1 MMLLRAHRG
10 LTLIELLIVL
20 IILAVLTT
28 LALRTT
34 ENVVSEARFDA
45 TLDSLENIRQ
55 SIEGDGLSTRASFIA
70 DIGRLPMPLAG
81 AGVEEGESLAELWD
95 RSLWDGTGGV
105 DFLFQRR
112 FGEGP
117 DSDIELACGWRG
129 PYIQLGV
136 GRDGLWDGWSN
147 PFEVSVVDLGDGVQR
162 LSVTSLG
169 ADGRADNVGVDIDP
183 YLLERSIT
191 VPSEDVAQ
199 PSIEGAVFLRVRST
213 PSAFDVVPLDFG
225 ELDYEVR
232 LFAPN
237 PGSALLARTTLAG
250 SGAAFTITNADVAG
264 GLLPGPRAIRIVR
277 DGVSSSPVYFD
288 IPSSGNAQVRIVIPA
303 TEADQNAYD
312 ALVGGDG

>member
-1 MMLLRAHRG
+1 MMRAHRG

-81 AGVEEGESLAELWD
+81 AEVAEGEALAELWD
-95 RSLWDGTGGV
+95 RSLWDGSGAV

-112 FGEGP
+112 FGEGA
-117 DSDIELACGWRG
+117 DADVEIACGWRG

-147 PFEVSVVDLGDGVQR
+147 PFEVGVVDLGDGVQR
-162 LSVTSLG
+162 LAVTSLG
-169 ADGRADNVGVDIDP
+169 SDGRADNPGVDIDP
-183 YLLERSIT
+183 YLLERSVT
-191 VPSEDVAQ
+191 MPSEDVVA
-199 PSIEGAVFLRVRST
+199 PSIVGSVFMRVRTTASEY
-213 PSAFDVVPLDFG
+213 DVVPLDFG
-225 ELDYEVR
+225 ELNYEVR
-232 LFAPN
+232 LFSPN
-237 PGSALLARTTLAG
+237 PGSALLARTSLPGTG
-250 SGAAFTITNADVAG
+250 PAFTITNADVVG

-277 DGVSSSPVYFD
+277 DGESSSPVYFD
-288 IPSSGNAQVRIVIPA
+288 IPNSGNAQVRIVIPA

-312 ALVGGDG
+312 AQVGGDG